1 MPTPAHA
8 PSISKEQIATL
19 PVRRYDGEVR
29 LVETAEDIEL
39 AMTDMSQEAVV
50 GFDTETRPAFRK
62 GEVYLP
68 ALVQAAT
75 AQRVYLFQL
84 RWPAVHEAVARMLA
98 APHVVKAGVAVAHDL
113 RTLQDVFPFD
123 ARNVVD
129 LGVMA
134 RRRGMEQTGL
144 RNLAGLMLGYRIPKG
159 AKTTN
164 WAAPQLS
171 ETQVTYAATDA
182 WVCREL
188 YLRFQALNLLD
199 TPRSE

>member
-1 MPTPAHA
+1 MPPMPNPVHA
-8 PSISKEQIATL
+8 ASISKEQIAAL
-19 PVRRYDGEVR
+19 PVRRYEGEVR
-29 LVETAEDIEL
+29 LVETDDDLRL
-39 AMTDMSQEAVV
+39 AMTDMSQETVV

-84 RWPAVHEAVARMLA
+84 RWPAVYEAVARMLT
-98 APHVVKAGVAVAHDL
+98 APHEVKAGVAVAHDL
-113 RTLQDVFPFD
+113 RTLQAVFPFD

-129 LGVMA
+129 LGVLA

-164 WAAPQLS
+164 WAAPRLS
-171 ETQVTYAATDA
+171 EAQITYAATDA

-188 YLRFQALNLLD
+188 YLSFETAGLLD
-199 TPRSE
+199 TP